1 MIGRLMVRVCL
12 AVLCVALMTTS
23 AHAAQ
28 VTLEWDRNAEADVQ
42 GYIIRYGTQSGVYTV
57 EINVGNA
64 TAYTLNLTP
73 STTTTYYFVVQAY
86 NAVNR
91 SGNSGQVSTTVAA
104 TAPSQSALNVDK
116 PAAGAILPSDT
127 LLSGWAL
134 DRAATSG
141 TGIDAVHVYAYP
153 NPGSGARPVFLGVAS
168 YGGVRS
174 DVGAAY
180 GARFTN
186 SGFSLPVVG
195 LGAGTYDLTFYG
207 RSTVTGTFNA
217 VQTRRVTI
225 SQAPPITGGAAAI
238 GLPAPNARVRTW
250 LSIGGWALDVRSTS
264 GPGMD
269 VVQVWAYPNPGS
281 GEQPLFLGNAQYGV
295 ARQDVANAFGNA
307 RYRNSGFYMDVMSMP
322 AGVFDIVALARSTV
336 TRSWE
341 VARVQ
346 RITVD
351 PAVLITID
359 RPTESSTVGSSF
371 TLSGWALDRRASS
384 NSGIDSLHIYAY
396 PNPGSGAQPIWIG
409 AFAPNRSR
417 PDVGAAF
424 GSQYNATGFTVPVS
438 GLAPAVYDVVIFGHS
453 SVSNSFDNGRLVRIT
468 VQ

>member
-1 MIGRLMVRVCL
+1 MGRVCL
-12 AVLCVALMTTS
+12 ALLCVALLSSS
-23 AHAAQ
+23 AQAAQ
-28 VTLEWDRNAEADVQ
+28 VNLQWDRNSESDIQ
-42 GYIIRYGTQSGVYTV
+42 GYLISYGTQSGVYTTT
-57 EINVGNA
+57 INVGNA
-64 TAYTLNLTP
+64 VAHTLTLSP

-86 NAVNR
+86 NSSQLR
-91 SGNSGQVSTTVAA
+91 SANSAEVSATVAA
-104 TAPSQSALNVDK
+104 TAQSQSTLTVDR
-116 PAAGAILPSDT
+116 PGSGSVLPSDT
-127 LLSGWAL
+127 LLAGWAI

-153 NPGSGARPVFLGVAS
+153 NPGSGAAPRFLGVAS
-168 YGGVRS
+168 YGSIRG

-186 SGFSLPVVG
+186 SGFTLPVVG
-195 LGAGTYDLTFYG
+195 LAAGSYDLTFHG
-207 RSTVTGTFNA
+207 RSTVTGTFNV

-225 SQAPPITGGAAAI
+225 SPAPPITGGAAAI

-250 LSIGGWALDVRSTS
+250 LSVGGWAVDVRSTS

-281 GEQPLFLGNAQYGV
+281 GQQPLFLGNAQYGI

-341 VARVQ
+341 IARVQ

-351 PAVLITID
+351 PAVLIEID
-359 RPTESSTVGSSF
+359 APTQGSTVASSF
-371 TLSGWALDRRASS
+371 TLSGWALDRRSSS

-409 AFAPNRSR
+409 AVTPNRSR
-417 PDVGAAF
+417 TDVATAYG
-424 GSQYNATGFTVPVS
+424 GQYSATGYRVS
-438 GLAPAVYDVVIFGHS
+438 LNLAPAVYDIVIFAHS
-453 SVSNSFDNGRLVRIT
+453 SVTNSFDNGRLVRVT

>member
-1 MIGRLMVRVCL
+1 MSRRLTVRVCL
-12 AVLCVALMTTS
+12 AVLCAALLTTS
-23 AHAAQ
+23 AQAATI
-28 VTLEWDRNAEADVQ
+28 TLQWDRNTEPDIQ
-42 GYIIRYGTQSGVYTV
+42 GYIVRYGTQSGVYTV
-57 EINVGNA
+57 EVSVGNQ
-64 TAYTLNLTP
+64 TTHTLNLTP
-73 STTTTYYFVVQAY
+73 STTTTYYFVVQAF
-86 NAVNR
+86 NSVSR
-91 SGNSGQVSTTVAA
+91 SGNSAEVSTTVAA
-104 TAPSQSALNVDK
+104 TGPSQSTLNVDR
-116 PAAGAILPSDT
+116 PGAGAVLPSDT

-134 DRAATSG
+134 DRGAASG
-141 TGIDAVHVYAYP
+141 TGVDAVHVYAYP
-153 NPGSGARPVFLGVAS
+153 NPGSGRAPVFLGVAS
-168 YGGVRS
+168 YGSVRP

-186 SGFSLPVVG
+186 SGFTLPVVG
-195 LGAGTYDLTFYG
+195 LAAGTYDLTFYG
-207 RSTVTGTFNA
+207 RSTVTGTFNT

-225 SQAPPITGGAAAI
+225 SVAPPITGGAAAI

-250 LSIGGWALDVRSTS
+250 LSIGGWAVDVRSTS

-281 GEQPLFLGNAQYGV
+281 GAQPLFLGNAQYGI

-359 RPTESSTVGSSF
+359 RPTEGSTVGSSF
-371 TLSGWALDRRASS
+371 TLSGWTLDRRATS

-409 AFAPNRSR
+409 AFTPNRSR
-417 PDVGAAF
+417 PDVASVYGA
-424 GSQYNATGFTVPVS
+424 QYSATGFSVPVS
-438 GLAPAVYDVVIFGHS
+438 LAPAVYDLVIFGHS
-453 SVSNSFDNGRLVRIT
+453 SVTNSFDNGRLVRVT